1 MQALTASLFPALSFF
16 PPIDEVGK
24 NTLDSNGGPQPLQP
38 SSQGGVTISPESRLK
53 NLLTTLTIT
62 IKASAR
68 QKVDEMFPT
77 AEDPGLEMILRTI
90 AKDEDDYQRLKRAF
104 KRSLEQA
111 REAMSGQQQSSPGP
125 QPQRSTVTVEQMQ
138 TYTFS
143 LRVTQV
149 EGQVEVASVEFAQSD
164 PLILDM
170 AGTGIELTEA
180 GKGAIFDINA
190 DGKLESTAWVKGG
203 TAMLVMDKNN
213 NGLID
218 NGKEL
223 FGDQNGAAHGFQELA
238 RYDSNSDGVIDR
250 RDPVFMAL
258 KVYQDMNSNGRF
270 DRNELSSVDNVGIES
285 INLDFSHIDKNISG
299 NRLILKGSFT
309 TKDGVKRDIAD
320 ALLGYRV

>member
-1 MQALTASLFPALSFF
+1 
-16 PPIDEVGK
+16 
-24 NTLDSNGGPQPLQP
+24 
-38 SSQGGVTISPESRLK
+38 
-53 NLLTTLTIT
+53 
-62 IKASAR
+62 
-68 QKVDEMFPT
+68 
-77 AEDPGLEMILRTI
+77 
-90 AKDEDDYQRLKRAF
+90 
-104 KRSLEQA
+104 
-111 REAMSGQQQSSPGP
+111 
-125 QPQRSTVTVEQMQ
+125 
-138 TYTFS
+138 
-143 LRVTQV
+143 
-149 EGQVEVASVEFAQSD
+149 
-164 PLILDM
+164 
-170 AGTGIELTEA
+170 
-180 GKGAIFDINA
+180 
-190 DGKLESTAWVKGG
+190 
-203 TAMLVMDKNN
+203 MDKNN